1 MRLGRGD
8 RHFGIVLGFGALLAI
23 ALGATNAR
31 ADEPADPVVTA
42 PARPAV
48 LFNRWQEDWSVL
60 ADPDVPREPFDAL
73 KYIPL
78 SPTDPKAYLSF
89 GLNLRERFE
98 GNDAPAFG
106 VAPSRNTD
114 YLISRLELHADLHL
128 DEHVQVFTQLI
139 SAFAP
144 GKAMLTPVDQDRL
157 DLEQAFVVV
166 TEPVDGGT
174 LKVRLGRQQFAFD
187 LQRFVSVRDGPNVRQ
202 SYDAAWL
209 DYERGKWTFI
219 GFYSQP
225 VQDRDLRAF
234 DDYSSSRLTF
244 SGVRIERA
252 LSGWGQVSAYYAR
265 FTQNAANFLSVS
277 GNERRDVLDVR
288 FGGKAKGFDWDVEA
302 MNQTGAIGGDPIR
315 AWAFG
320 SLGGYT
326 FAGLG
331 WSPRLGLQVDAASG
345 DSNPHDRVLGTFNPL
360 FPNGYYVTM
369 ASYTGYVNFIHVKP
383 SLTVHPTKTLT
394 LMFAGAGQWRETTGD
409 AVYIQPNIPVPNT
422 AGRPGRFTGTYGQFR
437 ADWAVTSHYTAAIE
451 AVHFAGADVIRQAG
465 GHDGNYVGV
474 ELKYGW

>member
-1 MRLGRGD
+1 MRSGRGH
-8 RHFGIVLGFGALLAI
+8 RYIGIIPGLGGLLAV
-23 ALGATNAR
+23 ALAATSAR
-31 ADEPADPVVTA
+31 ADDAAAPALTA
-42 PARPAV
+42 PARPTT

-60 ADPDVPREPFDAL
+60 ADPDVPREPFDDL

-78 SPTDPKAYLSF
+78 SPTDPKAYLSY

-114 YLISRLELHADLHL
+114 YLISRLEVHADLHL
-128 DEHVQVFTQLI
+128 DEHVQVFTQLV

-166 TEPVDGGT
+166 TEPLDGGT
-174 LKVRLGRQQFAFD
+174 LKVRLGRQQFGFD
-187 LQRFVSVRDGPNVRQ
+187 LQRFVSVRDGPNLRQ

-209 DYERGKWTFI
+209 DYERGQWAFI

-234 DDYSSSRLTF
+234 DDYSSDRLTF
-244 SGVRIERA
+244 SGVRIERR
-252 LSGWGQVSAYYAR
+252 LSAWGQVSAYYAR
-265 FTQNAANFLSVS
+265 FTQDAAKFLSVS
-277 GNERRDVLDVR
+277 GDERRDVLDVR
-288 FGGKAKGFDWDVEA
+288 FGGKAMGFDWDIEA
-302 MNQTGAIGGDPIR
+302 MNQTGAIGGDSVR

-320 SLGGYT
+320 SLAGYS

-331 WSPRLGLQVDAASG
+331 WSPRLGLQIDAASG
-345 DSNPHDRVLGTFNPL
+345 DSNPHDRVLRTFNPL

-394 LMFAGAGQWRETTGD
+394 LTFAGAGQWRETTGD

-422 AGRPGRFTGTYGQFR
+422 AGRPGRYTGTYGQFR

-451 AVHFAGADVIRQAG
+451 AVHFAVADPIRQAG